1 MPSKL
6 SITFGSGSFVERI
19 RSRDAHIRVASGSG
33 DAILWMETDSKSPF
47 QSGNTYTLLES
58 RGNFSDEGSLFYW
71 SIPADQ
77 NSGDLFVHQVM
88 SNPKVIGAEYGGFQ
102 AFRIG
107 RVEKG
112 TDLALLIQFQETG
125 DGARYAKSVER
136 LTVDQYAEEAGK
148 SFAPSPVMK
157 RYQIVPPTNE

>member
-6 SITFGSGSFVERI
+6 SITFGSGSFVEKI
-19 RSRDAHIRVASGSG
+19 RSRDPQIRVASGSG
-33 DAILWMETDSKSPF
+33 DAILWMETDGKSPF

-58 RGNFSDEGSLFYW
+58 RGNFSDEGHLFYW

-88 SNPKVIGAEYGGFQ
+88 SNPKVIGAEYEGFQ

-107 RVEKG
+107 RVEKD
-112 TDLALLIQFQETG
+112 TDLVLLIQFSESG